1 MSAPLSNSQL
11 EEFGERGWTVLKEA
25 FSPSVAKQ
33 VRRELAR
40 RVGVDFEDPRCWTQ
54 PRIWLQEALT
64 DQPYIDALTERFQL
78 AVDQLAGA
86 NRWKL
91 RRYMGWWPITF
102 PGFADPPYGQDW
114 HVDGMFRHFVYSPE
128 LAVLNLFCFSTVEPG
143 GGGTLLAEGSHRIA
157 ARILWEAEPSGLE
170 PLELSVGIGRALGTS
185 GWPGVV
191 EVTADEGDVVL
202 GHPLLLHSSNPNHGD
217 RVRVMAQPQFDMTEP
232 KRAAG
237 SDLSPVEV
245 VLSRARAER

>member
-11 EEFGERGWTVLKEA
+11 EDFVERGWTVLKEA

-33 VRRELAR
+33 VRTELAR
-40 RVGVDFEDPRCWTQ
+40 RVGVDFEDPGCWSQ

-64 DQPYIDALTERFQL
+64 DEPYINALTERFQS
-78 AVDQLAGA
+78 AVDQLVGA
-86 NRWKL
+86 DRWRL

-102 PGFADPPYGQDW
+102 PRFPDPAHREDW
-114 HVDGMFRHFVYSPE
+114 HVDGMFRHFINSPE

-143 GGGTLLAEGSHRIA
+143 GGGTLLVEGSHRIA
-157 ARILWEAEPSGLE
+157 ARVLWEAEPAGLE
-170 PLELSVGIGRALGTS
+170 PPELAVSIGRALATC

-217 RVRVMAQPQFDMTEP
+217 RVRVMAQPQFDMIEP
-232 KRAAG
+232 KRTAG

-245 VLSRARAER
+245 VLSRARLER